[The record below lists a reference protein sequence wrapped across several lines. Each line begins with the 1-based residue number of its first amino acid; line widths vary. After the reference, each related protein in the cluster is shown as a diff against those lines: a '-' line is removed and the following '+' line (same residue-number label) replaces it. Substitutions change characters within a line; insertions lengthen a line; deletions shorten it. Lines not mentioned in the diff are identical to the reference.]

1 MHIFVQYLIL
11 KHMANIRK
19 KALEEFTTR
28 NAGRFYVEERPIS
41 EFFGQNVFDLEKMK
55 RYLSG
60 EAYKA
65 VVDAIEFGEKIDPSL
80 ADQIA
85 SGMKSWAVH
94 MGATHYTHWFHPLT
108 DATAEKHEA
117 FVDSLKGG
125 GVFENFKGS
134 TLIQQEP
141 DASSFPNGG
150 LRNTF
155 EARGYTAWDPG
166 SPAFIIDQTLCIPTV
181 FVAYT
186 GESLDQKTPLLKSIH
201 ALNKA
206 AVAICKMFDKNVVKV
221 NNMLGIEQ
229 EYFLVDEAFYR
240 SRPDLMICNRT
251 LIGHTAAKDQQLE
264 DHYFGAIPNRVM
276 AFMKDFETEA
286 YKLGILLKTRH
297 NEVAPNQ
304 YEFAPVYGE
313 ANISVDQNLMMMII
327 MKKIAKKHKLKVIF
341 HEKPFAG
348 VNGSGKHC
356 NWSLVTNTGVNLL
369 SPGKTPRTNL
379 QFLSFFAAVI
389 RGVYEHHALLM
400 SSVASLSNMYRL
412 GGGEA
417 PPAVM
422 SVFIGETLSRLVES
436 IEKLTSK
443 NLTSVSDKEVK
454 VRSKLH
460 IVNQIPEISPDNTD
474 RNRTSPFAFTG
485 NRFEFRAVG
494 SSCNV
499 ASSMFILNGVVAEQL
514 ERFKKLVDAA
524 MAEGLSQDKAMM
536 KVIRQFLV
544 ESKKIRF
551 EGNGYSEEWHA
562 EAEKRGLRG
571 IKNAPDAFKEYI
583 SESSVRMF
591 SGQGILSEREAH
603 ARYEVLNETYVKKL
617 QIEARVLGDLT
628 TNHLIPT
635 AISFQNSLINNVKG
649 IKELFPDEYAL
660 MCATQ
665 LELIRKISGYI
676 NQLHKDVDDIVEARK
691 VANKIESVTER
702 AAAYYQTVFPHMD
715 TIRRIADELEMVIDD
730 ELWPLPKYREML
742 FFR

>member
-1 MHIFVQYLIL
+1 
-11 KHMANIRK
+11 MANIRK
-19 KALEEFTTR
+19 RALDEFATHKAE
-28 NAGRFYVEERPIS
+28 RFYVENRPVS
-41 EFFGQNVFDLEKMK
+41 EFFGQNVFDLDKMK
-55 RYLSG
+55 RYLST

-65 VVDAIEFGEKIDPSL
+65 VVDAIEQGEKIERNI

-85 SGMKSWAVH
+85 SGMKAWAVK

-117 FVDSLKGG
+117 FIDPLKGG

-166 SPAFIIDQTLCIPTV
+166 SPAFIIDQTLCIPTI

-186 GESLDQKTPLLKSIH
+186 GESLDQKTPLLKSIQS
-201 ALNKA
+201 LNKA
-206 AVAICKMFDKNVVKV
+206 AVAICKMFDKNVTNV
-221 NNMLGIEQ
+221 NTMLGIEQ
-229 EYFLVDEAFYR
+229 EYFIVDEAFYR
-240 SRPDLMICNRT
+240 ARPDLMICNRT

-264 DHYFGAIPNRVM
+264 DHYFGAIPSRVM
-276 AFMKDFETEA
+276 VFMKDFETEA
-286 YKLGILLKTRH
+286 YKLGVLLKTRH

-304 YEFAPVYGE
+304 FEFAPIYGE
-313 ANISVDQNLMMMII
+313 ANISTDQNLMMMII
-327 MKKIAKKHKLKVIF
+327 MKKIAKKHKLKVIY

-356 NWSLVTNTGVNLL
+356 NWSMVTNTGINLL

-389 RGVYEHHALLM
+389 RGVYEHHHLLM

-412 GGGEA
+412 GGNEA

-422 SVFIGETLSRLVES
+422 SIFIGETLTRLVES

-443 NLTSVSDKEVK
+443 NLTSVTDKEVK

-460 IVNQIPEISPDNTD
+460 IVNQIPEILPDNTD

-499 ASSMFILNGVVAEQL
+499 STSIFILNGVVAEQL
-514 ERFKKLVDAA
+514 VRFKKLTDAE
-524 MAEGLSQDKAMM
+524 MKNGLSQDKAMM

-551 EGNGYSEEWHA
+551 EGNGYSVEWQL
-562 EAEKRGLRG
+562 EAEKRGLKG
-571 IKNAPDAFKEYI
+571 IKNAPDAFKEYV
-583 SESSVRMF
+583 SKTSVKMF
-591 SGQGILSEREAH
+591 EEQGILSAREAE
-603 ARYEVLNETYVKKL
+603 ARYEVINETYVKKL
-617 QIEARVLGDLT
+617 QIEARVLGDLI
-628 TNHLIPT
+628 TNHVIPT
-635 AISFQNSLINNVKG
+635 AILFQNSLVNNVKG
-649 IKELFPDEYAL
+649 IKELFPDDYQT

-665 LELIRKISGYI
+665 LRMIGKISGYV
-676 NQLHKDVDDIVEARK
+676 NQLHEDVHNIVEARK
-691 VANKIESVTER
+691 VANKIEDIAQR
-702 AAAYYQTVFPHMD
+702 AKAYYETVFPHMEA
-715 TIRRIADELEMVIDD
+715 IRTIADKLEMVIDD
-730 ELWPLPKYREML
+730 ELWPLPKYRELL

>member
-1 MHIFVQYLIL
+1 MSNVR
-11 KHMANIRK
+11 IRALDEFATH
-19 KALEEFTTR
+19 KAS
-28 NAGRFYVEERPIS
+28 RFYEEKRPVS
-41 EFFGQNVFDLEKMK
+41 EFFAENVFDMPKMK
-55 RYLSG
+55 RYLSP

-65 VVDAIEFGEKIDPSL
+65 IVNAINNGEKIDREI

-85 SGMKSWAVH
+85 YGMKSWAVK

-117 FVDSLKGG
+117 FVDPMQGG

-186 GESLDQKTPLLKSIH
+186 GESLDQKTPLLKSIQSVDR
-201 ALNKA
+201 AS
-206 AVAICKMFDKNVVKV
+206 VAICKMFDKNVNRV
-221 NNMLGIEQ
+221 NVMLGIEQ
-229 EYFLVDEAFYR
+229 EYFIVDEAFYR
-240 SRPDLMICNRT
+240 ARPDLMICNRT
-251 LIGHTAAKDQQLE
+251 LLGHTAAKDQQLE
-264 DHYFGAIPNRVM
+264 DHYFGAIPSRVM

-286 YKLGILLKTRH
+286 YKLGVPLKTRH

-304 YEFAPVYGE
+304 FEFAPIYGE
-313 ANISVDQNLMMMII
+313 ANISADQNLMMMII
-327 MKKIAKKHKLKVIF
+327 MKKIAKKHRLKVIF

-356 NWSLVTNTGVNLL
+356 NWSIVTNTGVNLL

-379 QFLSFFAAVI
+379 QFLSFFSSVI
-389 RGVYEHHALLM
+389 RGVYEHNHLLM
-400 SSVASLSNMYRL
+400 SSVVSLSNMYRL
-412 GGGEA
+412 GGNEA

-422 SVFIGETLSRLVES
+422 SIFIGETLTKLVES

-443 NLTSVSDKEVK
+443 NLTSISDREVK

-460 IVNQIPEISPDNTD
+460 IVNQIPEILPDNTD

-499 ASSMFILNGVVAEQL
+499 ASSMFILNGIVAEQL
-514 ERFKKLVDAA
+514 VRFKTLVDAEIA
-524 MAEGLSQDKAMM
+524 GGLSQDKAMM
-536 KVIRQFLV
+536 KIIRQFLI
-544 ESKKIRF
+544 ESKAIRF
-551 EGNGYSEEWHA
+551 EGNGYSEEWHK
-562 EAEKRGLRG
+562 EAEKRGLRAV
-571 IKNAPDAFKEYI
+571 KSVPDAYKELI
-583 SESSVRMF
+583 SPESVKMF
-591 SGQGILSEREAH
+591 VEQGILSEREAH
-603 ARYEVLNETYVKKL
+603 ARYEVLNETYIKKL
-617 QIEARVLGDLT
+617 QIEARVMGDLT
-628 TNHLIPT
+628 TNHVIPT
-635 AISFQNSLINNVKG
+635 AISFQNSLVENVKG
-649 IKELFPDEYAL
+649 IKDLFPDDYEEL
-660 MCATQ
+660 CKTQ
-665 LELIRKISGYI
+665 LNMIKKISDYV
-676 NQLHKDVDDIVEARK
+676 NKLHLYVHDLVEARK
-691 VANKIESVTER
+691 VANVIEDIPQKSE
-702 AAAYYQTVFPHMD
+702 AYYSTVFPYMD
-715 TIRRIADELEMVIDD
+715 KIRTVVDKLEMVIDD

>member
-1 MHIFVQYLIL
+1 MSNVR
-11 KHMANIRK
+11 IRALDEFATH
-19 KALEEFTTR
+19 KAS
-28 NAGRFYVEERPIS
+28 RFYEEKRPVS
-41 EFFGQNVFDLEKMK
+41 EFFAENVFDMPKMK
-55 RYLSG
+55 RYLSP

-65 VVDAIEFGEKIDPSL
+65 IVNAINNGEKIDREI

-85 SGMKSWAVH
+85 YGMKSWAVK

-117 FVDSLKGG
+117 FVDPMQGG

-186 GESLDQKTPLLKSIH
+186 GESLDQKTPLLKSIQSVDR
-201 ALNKA
+201 AS
-206 AVAICKMFDKNVVKV
+206 VAICKMFDKNVNRV
-221 NNMLGIEQ
+221 NVMLGIEQ
-229 EYFLVDEAFYR
+229 EYFIVDEAFYR
-240 SRPDLMICNRT
+240 ARPDLMICNRT
-251 LIGHTAAKDQQLE
+251 LLGHTAAKDQQLE
-264 DHYFGAIPNRVM
+264 DHYFGAIPSRVM

-286 YKLGILLKTRH
+286 YKLGVPLKTRH

-304 YEFAPVYGE
+304 FEFAPIYGE
-313 ANISVDQNLMMMII
+313 ANISADQNLMMMII
-327 MKKIAKKHKLKVIF
+327 MKKIAKKHRLKVIF

-356 NWSLVTNTGVNLL
+356 NWSIVTNTGVNLL

-379 QFLSFFAAVI
+379 QFLSFFASVI
-389 RGVYEHHALLM
+389 RGVYEHNHLLM
-400 SSVASLSNMYRL
+400 SSVVSLSNMYRL
-412 GGGEA
+412 GGNEA

-422 SVFIGETLSRLVES
+422 SIFIGETLTKLVES

-443 NLTSVSDKEVK
+443 NLTSISDREVK

-460 IVNQIPEISPDNTD
+460 IVNQIPEILPDNTD

-499 ASSMFILNGVVAEQL
+499 ASSMFILNGIVAEQL
-514 ERFKKLVDAA
+514 VRFKTLVDAEIA
-524 MAEGLSQDKAMM
+524 GGLSQDKAMM
-536 KVIRQFLV
+536 KIIRQFLI
-544 ESKKIRF
+544 ESKAIRF
-551 EGNGYSEEWHA
+551 EGNGYSEEWHK
-562 EAEKRGLRG
+562 EAEKRGLRAV
-571 IKNAPDAFKEYI
+571 KSVPDAYKELI
-583 SESSVRMF
+583 SPESVKMF
-591 SGQGILSEREAH
+591 VEQGILSEREAH
-603 ARYEVLNETYVKKL
+603 ARYEVLNETYIKKL
-617 QIEARVLGDLT
+617 QIEARVMGDLT
-628 TNHLIPT
+628 TNHVIPT
-635 AISFQNSLINNVKG
+635 AISFQNSLIENVKG
-649 IKELFPDEYAL
+649 IKDLFPDDYEEL
-660 MCATQ
+660 CKTQ
-665 LELIRKISGYI
+665 LNMIKKISGYV
-676 NQLHKDVDDIVEARK
+676 NKLHLYVHDLVEARK
-691 VANKIESVTER
+691 VANVIEDIPQKSE
-702 AAAYYQTVFPHMD
+702 AYYSTVFPYMD
-715 TIRRIADELEMVIDD
+715 KIRTVVDKLEMVIDD

>member
-1 MHIFVQYLIL
+1 MSNVR
-11 KHMANIRK
+11 IRALDEFATH
-19 KALEEFTTR
+19 KAS
-28 NAGRFYVEERPIS
+28 RFYEEKRPVS
-41 EFFGQNVFDLEKMK
+41 EFFAENVFDMPKMK
-55 RYLSG
+55 RYLSP

-65 VVDAIEFGEKIDPSL
+65 IVNAINNGEKIDREI

-85 SGMKSWAVH
+85 YGMKSWAVK

-117 FVDSLKGG
+117 FVDPMQGG

-186 GESLDQKTPLLKSIH
+186 GESLDQKTPLLKSIQSVDR
-201 ALNKA
+201 AS
-206 AVAICKMFDKNVVKV
+206 VAICKMFDKNVNRV
-221 NNMLGIEQ
+221 NVMLGIEQ
-229 EYFLVDEAFYR
+229 EYFIVDEAFYR
-240 SRPDLMICNRT
+240 ARPDLMICNRT
-251 LIGHTAAKDQQLE
+251 LLGHTAAKDQQLE
-264 DHYFGAIPNRVM
+264 DHYFGAIPSRVM

-286 YKLGILLKTRH
+286 YKLGVPLKTRH

-304 YEFAPVYGE
+304 FEFAPIYGE
-313 ANISVDQNLMMMII
+313 ANISADQNLMMMII
-327 MKKIAKKHKLKVIF
+327 MKKIAKKHRLKVIF

-356 NWSLVTNTGVNLL
+356 NWSIVTNTGVNLL

-379 QFLSFFAAVI
+379 QFLSFFSSVI
-389 RGVYEHHALLM
+389 RGVYEHNHLLM
-400 SSVASLSNMYRL
+400 SSVVSLSNMYRL
-412 GGGEA
+412 GGNEA

-422 SVFIGETLSRLVES
+422 SIFIGETLTKLVES

-443 NLTSVSDKEVK
+443 NLTSISDREVK

-460 IVNQIPEISPDNTD
+460 IVNQIPEILPDNTD

-499 ASSMFILNGVVAEQL
+499 ASSMFILNGIVAEQL
-514 ERFKKLVDAA
+514 VRFKTLVDAEIA
-524 MAEGLSQDKAMM
+524 GGLSQDKAMM
-536 KVIRQFLV
+536 KIIRQFLI
-544 ESKKIRF
+544 ESKAIRF
-551 EGNGYSEEWHA
+551 EGNGYSEEWHK
-562 EAEKRGLRG
+562 EAEKRGLRAV
-571 IKNAPDAFKEYI
+571 KSVPDAYKELI
-583 SESSVRMF
+583 SPESVKMF
-591 SGQGILSEREAH
+591 VEQGILSEREAH
-603 ARYEVLNETYVKKL
+603 ARYEVLNETYIKKL
-617 QIEARVLGDLT
+617 QIEARVMGDLT
-628 TNHLIPT
+628 TNHVIPT
-635 AISFQNSLINNVKG
+635 AISFQNSLVENVKG
-649 IKELFPDEYAL
+649 IKDLFPNDYEEL
-660 MCATQ
+660 CKTQ
-665 LELIRKISGYI
+665 LNMIKKISGYV
-676 NQLHKDVDDIVEARK
+676 NKLHLYVHDLVEARK
-691 VANKIESVTER
+691 VANVIEDIPQKSE
-702 AAAYYQTVFPHMD
+702 AYYSTVFPYMD
-715 TIRRIADELEMVIDD
+715 KIRTVVDKLEMVIDD

>member
-1 MHIFVQYLIL
+1 MT
-11 KHMANIRK
+11 NIRK
-19 KALEEFTTR
+19 RALVEF
-28 NAGRFYVEERPIS
+28 ASHKPERFHIENRPVS
-41 EFFGQNVFDLEKMK
+41 EFFGENVFDLEKMK
-55 RYLSG
+55 RYLSA
-60 EAYKA
+60 EAYRA
-65 VVDAIEFGEKIDPSL
+65 VVDAIELGEKIDRNL

-85 SGMKSWAVH
+85 SGMKSWAVK

-117 FVDSLKGG
+117 FIDQLEKG

-186 GESLDQKTPLLKSIH
+186 GESLDQKTPLLKSIQ
-201 ALNKA
+201 AVDKA
-206 AVAICKMFDKNVVKV
+206 AVAICRMFDSNVSKV
-221 NNMLGIEQ
+221 NTMLGIEQ
-229 EYFLVDEAFYR
+229 EYFIVDEAFYR
-240 SRPDLMICNRT
+240 ARPDLMICNRT

-297 NEVAPNQ
+297 NEVAPGQ
-304 YEFAPVYGE
+304 FEFAPIYGE

-389 RGVYEHHALLM
+389 RGVYEHHSLLM

-422 SVFIGETLSRLVES
+422 SIFIGETLTKLVES
-436 IEKLTSK
+436 IERLTSK

-454 VRSKLH
+454 MRSKLH
-460 IVNQIPEISPDNTD
+460 IVNQIPEILPDNTD
-474 RNRTSPFAFTG
+474 RNRTSTFAFTG

-514 ERFKKLVDAA
+514 VRFKDLVDSE
-524 MAEGLSQDKAMM
+524 MRNGLSQDKAMM
-536 KVIRQFLV
+536 KIIRQFLV
-544 ESKKIRF
+544 ESRDIRF
-551 EGNGYSEEWHA
+551 EGNGYSAEWQA

-583 SESSVRMF
+583 SDAAVRMF
-591 SGQGILSEREAH
+591 EEQGILSAREAE
-603 ARYEVLNETYVKKL
+603 ARYEVLNEIYVKKL

-635 AISFQNSLINNVKG
+635 AITFQNALVKNVQG
-649 IKELFPDEYAL
+649 IKDLFPDEYSEL
-660 MCATQ
+660 CTTQ
-665 LELIRKISGYI
+665 LRLIKKISGYV
-676 NQLHKDVDDIVEARK
+676 NHLHNDVHNIVEARR
-691 VANKIESVTER
+691 VANKIEDVAEK
-702 AAAYYQTVFPHMD
+702 AKLYYETVFPHIES
-715 TIRRIADELEMVIDD
+715 IRTVADKLEMVVDD
-730 ELWPLPKYREML
+730 ELWPLPKYRELL